1 VKSLF
6 SKHRKVLIGVV
17 HLRPLPGSP
26 GFSGDWARTIR
37 AAVADARAYEQGG
50 AQAVF
55 IENFGDIPF
64 TSGRV
69 GPETIAA
76 MAVAGQAVREAV
88 RLPIGF
94 NVLRNDA
101 TAALALCAACGGAF
115 IRVNIHTGSM
125 LTDQGLIEG
134 NAFETVR
141 YRKQLCPE
149 VEIFADVHVKHAVP
163 LGNWTLEDSARDTR
177 ERGLADALIVSGVGT
192 GMAADIE
199 EVRRVRAA
207 CPKSKLL
214 LGSGV
219 SLENA
224 AEFLEIADGL
234 IVGSSLK
241 RGGQLHNAVDAKRV
255 ARLASKIRRG

>member
-1 VKSLF
+1 MKSLF
-6 SKHRKVLIGVV
+6 NKHRKILIGVV

-26 GFSGDWARTIR
+26 GYAGDWAGNVR

-50 AQAVF
+50 AHAVF
-55 IENFGDIPF
+55 FEYFGDVPF
-64 TSGRV
+64 TRGRV

-76 MAVAGQAVREAV
+76 MAVAGQAVREAI

-101 TAALALCAACGGAF
+101 LAALALCAACGGAF

-141 YRKQLCPE
+141 YRKQICPE
-149 VEIFADVHVKHAVP
+149 AEIFADVHVKHAVP
-163 LGNWTLEDSARDTR
+163 LGNWTLEESARDTQ
-177 ERGLADALIVSGVGT
+177 ERGLADALIISGVGT
-192 GMAADIE
+192 GMAAEIE
-199 EVRRVRAA
+199 DVRRVRIA
-207 CPKSKLL
+207 CPTARLL

-219 SLENA
+219 TLENA
-224 AEFLEIADGL
+224 GELLEIADGL

-241 RGGQLHNAVDAKRV
+241 RGGHLHNPVDPKRV
-255 ARLASKIRRG
+255 AKLAARVKIG